1 VELTALFVCA
11 VAMFLSGSRAGVI
24 LSVLA
29 ALTAFALFVLRAIP
43 LGRRPLR
50 LVLAVGCAAV
60 ILMQVLGAGVLAR
73 LDSEGLQAGG
83 RPETYRSTLAII
95 ADHPW
100 LGTGLG
106 TFAWIV
112 PAYRGSAGT
121 SWGTWDRAHST
132 PLEIAAETGVPLA
145 ALVITGWAG
154 AFAVMAFGLRRRKRD
169 HLVIIGALTVAGL
182 AILHSLIDFSL
193 QIPGFAISVFALMGA
208 GLAQSLRSDRPS
220 SRPDERRSIF
230 LHQSNGTPASVR
242 AECAP
247 TPNENVGPAHPVLL
261 PQNPFR
267 PKGVQEI

>member
-1 VELTALFVCA
+1 VEFAALFVCA
-11 VAMFLSGSRAGVI
+11 VAMFLTGSRAGVI

-29 ALTAFALFVLRAIP
+29 VLTAFTLFVLRAVS
-43 LGRRPLR
+43 LSRKLLR

-73 LDSEGLQAGG
+73 LDSEGLKAGG

-106 TFAWIV
+106 TFAWIF
-112 PAYRGSAGT
+112 PAYRSGAGT

-145 ALVITGWAG
+145 ILVISSWAG
-154 AFAVMAFGLRRRKRD
+154 VFAVLAFGLWHRKRD
-169 HLVIIGALTVAGL
+169 HLVIIGALSVAGL

-193 QIPGFAISVFALMGA
+193 QIPGFAIGVFALVGA

-220 SRPDERRSIF
+220 SRPDERRSMS
-230 LHQSNGTPASVR
+230 LHQSSADTLASGR
-242 AECAP
+242 AEHA
-247 TPNENVGPAHPVLL
+247 L
-261 PQNPFR
+261 P
-267 PKGVQEI
+267 